1 MNGYRLSCISSQCR
15 IIRVPPVCVS
25 ASFSSEGEDD
35 TSSVIRKS
43 TLVSVDMLGAEQ
55 WEIMYSHMS
64 YYVFGSELW
73 DLCAHNYVFF
83 HL

>member
-1 MNGYRLSCISSQCR
+1 MNVYRLSCISSQCR

-43 TLVSVDMLGAEQ
+43 TLVSVDMLGAE
-55 WEIMYSHMS
+55 
-64 YYVFGSELW
+64 
-73 DLCAHNYVFF
+73 
-83 HL
+83 